1 MPCDTVNRR
10 IRVEEQVRAQQER
23 ERALARLEQEL
34 EQGIAQIVVNQDGS
48 VQLLGTLPAGM
59 QEACVLAAL
68 QLRCSAAFQYALQV
82 AGVNA
87 MDFVQIHNRSHG
99 R

>member
-1 MPCDTVNRR
+1 MPCDTINRR
-10 IRVEEQVRAQQER
+10 IRVEEQVQAQQER
-23 ERALARLEQEL
+23 EQELARLEQEL
-34 EQGIAQIVVNQDGS
+34 EQGIAQLVVNADGS
-48 VQLLGTLPAGM
+48 VQLLGVLPAGM

-82 AGVNA
+82 AGVHA
-87 MDFVQIHNRSHG
+87 MDFVQLHNRSHG